1 MRGGVFTY
9 FIKLQFFSSVL
20 VLFYA
25 TELYC
30 TPLSYF
36 GDPAPDGG
44 DFLPMSPFGA
54 PQPLLPF
61 LAPSPLT
68 PFTNS
73 TVPKLSGACPF
84 NFTAAESMMG
94 ITATD
99 CFTAFAPYLANV
111 VCCPQLHA
119 TLVIL
124 MGQSSKK
131 TKLLALNETHSKQ
144 CLSDVNQVL
153 VSQGANND
161 LQQICKIRESNLT
174 EGSCPVKDVSE
185 FEKSVDTSKLL
196 ASCQKIDLV
205 KECCSQTCQNALSEA
220 ARNLSSKLGDLND
233 VPQLSDIDDDCQSIV
248 LRWLASKLNPSR
260 AKEVIRGLSNCHINK
275 VCPLTF
281 PDTRH
286 VAKKCANVISNQ
298 TACCSAIE
306 SYVSHLQNQSFVTNL
321 QALNCAAALGLKLQ
335 RENVTT
341 NVYDLCHVSLK
352 QFSVQESGC
361 LLQSLPSDVT
371 FDKTSGITFLCDL
384 NDNIPA
390 PWPSALQLPA
400 SSCNKN
406 VFILIICIA
415 YHQLAAHVH
424 NSVFPAALNIP
435 ALPAAAS
442 GETGLHSKH
451 HRNYLLM
458 VFSLIMILY

>member
-1 MRGGVFTY
+1 MRGGFFSN
-9 FIKLQFFSSVL
+9 FIKFQFFTSVL
-20 VLFYA
+20 LIYVNV
-25 TELYC
+25 LYC
-30 TPLSYF
+30 APSSYF
-36 GDPAPDGG
+36 AYPAPDGG
-44 DFLPMSPFGA
+44 DLFPMSPKGA
-54 PQPLLPF
+54 PQPLIPF

-73 TVPKLSGACPF
+73 TVPKLSGVCPF
-84 NFTAAESMMG
+84 NFTAAESMME

-124 MGQSSKK
+124 VGQSSRD
-131 TKLLALNETHSKQ
+131 TKLLALNETLSKQ

-153 VSQGANND
+153 SSQGANDD
-161 LQQICKIRESNLT
+161 LQQICKIRASNLT
-174 EGSCPVKDVSE
+174 EGSCPVKDVKE
-185 FEKSVDTSKLL
+185 FETAVDTSKLL
-196 ASCQKIDLV
+196 ESCQKLDIV
-205 KECCSQTCQNALSEA
+205 NECCSQTCQNAVSEA
-220 ARNLSSKLGDLND
+220 ARNISSKLGDLTD
-233 VPQLSDIDDDCQSIV
+233 VPQLSDIAEDCQSIV

-260 AKEVIRGLSNCHINK
+260 AKEVIRGLSNCNINK

-286 VAKKCANVISNQ
+286 VAKKCSNVISN
-298 TACCSAIE
+298 TSTCCSAID

-321 QALNCAAALGLKLQ
+321 QALNCAAALGMKLQ
-335 RENVTT
+335 RENVTA
-341 NVYDLCHVSLK
+341 NVYNLCHVSLK
-352 QFSVQESGC
+352 QFSVQAGTQESGC

-371 FDKTSGITFLCDL
+371 FDKISGITFLCDL

-400 SSCNKN
+400 SSCNKT
-406 VFILIICIA
+406 V
-415 YHQLAAHVH
+415 
-424 NSVFPAALNIP
+424 NIP

-442 GETGLHSKH
+442 GEVGLHIKH
-451 HRNYLLM
+451 HRNYLVMLLS
-458 VFSLIMILY
+458 FILVLC

>member
-1 MRGGVFTY
+1 MRGGFSTNL
-9 FIKLQFFSSVL
+9 IKFQFLSSVL
-20 VLFYA
+20 LLYYVS
-25 TELYC
+25 ELYSA
-30 TPLSYF
+30 PLSYF
-36 GDPAPDGG
+36 GDPVPDGG
-44 DFLPMSPFGA
+44 DFIPMSPKGA
-54 PQPLLPF
+54 PQPLIPF

-73 TVPKLSGACPF
+73 TIPKLSGVCPF
-84 NFTAAESMMG
+84 NFTAADSILG

-124 MGQSSKK
+124 IGQSSKD
-131 TKLLALNETHSKQ
+131 TMLLALNETLSKQ

-153 VSQGANND
+153 ASQGANDN
-161 LQQICKIRESNLT
+161 LQEICKVRASNLT

-185 FEKSVDTSKLL
+185 FETTVDTSKLL
-196 ASCQKIDLV
+196 TYCQKIDLV
-205 KECCSQTCQNALSEA
+205 SECCSQTCQNAVSEA
-220 ARNLSSKLGDLND
+220 ARNISSKLGDLTD
-233 VPQLSDIDDDCQSIV
+233 VPQLSDIVEDCQSIV

-260 AKEVIRGLSNCHINK
+260 AKEVMRGLSNCNINK
-275 VCPLTF
+275 VCPLAF

-286 VAKKCANVISNQ
+286 VSKKCANLINNHTV
-298 TACCSAIE
+298 CCSAIE
-306 SYVSHLQNQSFVTNL
+306 NYMSHLQNQSFITNL
-321 QALNCAAALGLKLQ
+321 QALNCAASLGMKLQ

-341 NVYDLCHVSLK
+341 NVYNLCHVSLK
-352 QFSVQESGC
+352 QFSVQAGTQESGC

-400 SSCNKN
+400 SSCNKT
-406 VFILIICIA
+406 V
-415 YHQLAAHVH
+415 
-424 NSVFPAALNIP
+424 NIP

-442 GETGLHSKH
+442 GEIGRHIKH

-458 VFSLIMILY
+458 VLSFVLVLY

>member
-1 MRGGVFTY
+1 MRGGLFT
-9 FIKLQFFSSVL
+9 FLIKLQFFSSVL
-20 VLFYA
+20 VLFYV

-30 TPLSYF
+30 APLSYF
-36 GDPAPDGG
+36 GDPSPDGG
-44 DFLPMSPFGA
+44 DFLPMSPNGA

-73 TVPKLSGACPF
+73 TIPKLSGACPF
-84 NFTAAESMMG
+84 NFTAAESIMG

-124 MGQSSKK
+124 IGQSSKK
-131 TKLLALNETHSKQ
+131 TMLLALNETLSKQ
-144 CLSDVNQVL
+144 CLSDVTQVL
-153 VSQGANND
+153 ASQGANDN
-161 LQQICKIRESNLT
+161 LQQICKVRESNLT
-174 EGSCPVKDVSE
+174 EGSCPVKDVRE
-185 FEKSVDTSKLL
+185 FEKTVDTSKLL
-196 ASCQKIDLV
+196 ESCQKIDLV
-205 KECCSQTCQNALSEA
+205 NECCSLTCQNALSEA
-220 ARNLSSKLGDLND
+220 ARNISSKLGDLTD
-233 VPQLSDIDDDCQSIV
+233 VPQLSDIDEDCKSIV
-248 LRWLASKLNPSR
+248 LRWLASKLSPSR

-275 VCPLTF
+275 VCPLSF
-281 PDTRH
+281 PDTRR

-298 TACCSAIE
+298 TECCTAIG

-321 QALNCAAALGLKLQ
+321 QALNCAAALGMKLQ

-341 NVYDLCHVSLK
+341 NVYNLCHVSLK
-352 QFSVQESGC
+352 QFSVQAGTQESGC

-400 SSCNKN
+400 SSCNK
-406 VFILIICIA
+406 
-415 YHQLAAHVH
+415 
-424 NSVFPAALNIP
+424 SVNIP

-442 GETGLHSKH
+442 GETEKLVIPPIYCSNASTVLSIS
-451 HRNYLLM
+451 RC
-458 VFSLIMILY
+458 